1 MLHMGVLIPGKMK
14 FLSFHL
20 LVSNKN
26 KCLYVCSFL
35 WSLGTMNAYGA
46 TTVNSINFF
55 LLIQLFIECY
65 CIAGTGLR
73 AGKIK

>member
-46 TTVNSINFF
+46 TTMYIASILFF
-55 LLIQLFIECY
+55 
-65 CIAGTGLR
+65 
-73 AGKIK
+73 